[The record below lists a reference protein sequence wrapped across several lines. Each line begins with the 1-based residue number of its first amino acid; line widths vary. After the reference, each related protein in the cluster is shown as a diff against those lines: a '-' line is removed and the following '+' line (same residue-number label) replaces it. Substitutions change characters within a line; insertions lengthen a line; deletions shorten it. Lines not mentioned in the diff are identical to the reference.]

1 MHAKRS
7 AWSAI
12 VPIALIGCGGDAEP
26 DAQATA
32 DEPTM
37 EAIAV
42 TGAGFMTPES
52 VLHDEEADVYLVSN
66 INGSPLEE
74 DANGF
79 IARVAPTGDVIA
91 LKWIDGAAEGVT
103 LHAPKGMAIVEDTL
117 YVADINTVRMFD
129 RNTGAQIGQVPVV
142 GSDFLNDLHPGPDG
156 EIYVSDSGMTA
167 GEGGLVP
174 TGNDGVYVI
183 RGREVELLASG
194 DELGRPNGLHMVG
207 TTLWVVSFGGPSLY
221 SIDEDGKATEVI
233 LPAGGLDGLEVAND
247 GQLLISSWEAQAIY
261 RGTPDDGFEVIVP
274 DVESPADIGYDETR
288 DHLLVP
294 LFMDDEVRI
303 IPLGDTL

>member
-1 MHAKRS
+1 MYANRN
-7 AWSAI
+7 AWIAI
-12 VPIALIGCGGDAEP
+12 LPIILIGCGGEAEP
-26 DAQATA
+26 EAQAT
-32 DEPTM
+32 DEVPTI

-42 TGAGFMTPES
+42 TGVGFMTPES

-79 IARVAPTGDVIA
+79 ISRVAPTGDLIA
-91 LKWIDGAAEGVT
+91 LKWIDGAAEGMT
-103 LHAPKGMAIVEDTL
+103 LHAPKGMAIVGDTL
-117 YVADINTVRMFD
+117 YVTDINTVRMFD

-183 RGREVELLASG
+183 RGRDVEMLASG
-194 DELGRPNGLHMVG
+194 DELGRPNGMHMAG
-207 TTLWVVSFGGPSLY
+207 TTLWVVSFGANLLY
-221 SIDEDGKATEVI
+221 SIGEDGKANEVM

-261 RGTPDDGFEVIVP
+261 RGTPDGGFEVIVP
-274 DVESPADIGYDETR
+274 DVESPADIGYDENR
-288 DHLLVP
+288 DHLLIP
-294 LFMDDEVRI
+294 LFMKDEVRI
-303 IPLGDTL
+303 IPVEDTL